1 MCIKIK
7 NTYFNCALC
16 FILALN
22 SAVSRL
28 HAAENSRGGSTT
40 ARTEPTFSA
49 LTSFQGRI
57 LDLHKK
63 RKRISFSKD

>member
-28 HAAENSRGGSTT
+28 CVAENSSGGSPTVSKIDFKY
-40 ARTEPTFSA
+40 ANISLHYYFVATEELGF
-49 LTSFQGRI
+49 F
-57 LDLHKK
+57 
-63 RKRISFSKD
+63 

>member
-16 FILALN
+16 FILELK

-28 HAAENSRGGSTT
+28 GAAENSSGGSSVVRGGGGMTL
-40 ARTEPTFSA
+40 PKLTFIFRSR
-49 LTSFQGRI
+49 FC
-57 LDLHKK
+57 
-63 RKRISFSKD
+63 